1 MHSCLHRKY
10 FFKVILFFIFQK
22 KPSKNFST
30 GQSKMFRY
38 FLKRW
43 YEIMFTLSVLNHSVT
58 IKQRSSNVSVMFQ
71 PSCTPQKVY
80 HSVTIKQRSSNVSV
94 MFQPSCTPQKVYHS
108 VTIKQRSSN
117 VSVMFQPSCTPQKVY
132 HSVTIKQRSS
142 NKWSLYL
149 CNIIITSEYKSQT
162 LKIWKSKVNICFLD
176 KPYIIL
182 LNNWLTS

>member
-80 HSVTIKQRSSNVSV
+80 HSVTIKQRSSNCSTFLHSTKSLSFCNDQTTVKQCFSDVST
-94 MFQPSCTPQKVYHS
+94 FLHS
-108 VTIKQRSSN
+108 TKSLSFCNDQTTVKQQ
-117 VSVMFQPSCTPQKVY
+117 M
-132 HSVTIKQRSS
+132 
-142 NKWSLYL
+142 
-149 CNIIITSEYKSQT
+149 IIIS
-162 LKIWKSKVNICFLD
+162 L
-176 KPYIIL
+176 
-182 LNNWLTS
+182 

>member
-80 HSVTIKQRSSNVSV
+80 HSA
-94 MFQPSCTPQKVYHS
+94 
-108 VTIKQRSSN
+108 
-117 VSVMFQPSCTPQKVY
+117 
-132 HSVTIKQRSS
+132 TIKQRSS

-176 KPYIIL
+176 KPYII
-182 LNNWLTS
+182 TA

>member
-80 HSVTIKQRSSNVSV
+80 HSVTIKQRSSN
-94 MFQPSCTPQKVYHS
+94 
-108 VTIKQRSSN
+108 
-117 VSVMFQPSCTPQKVY
+117 
-132 HSVTIKQRSS
+132 
-142 NKWSLYL
+142 KWSLYL